1 MRWFTILLASG
12 GLSITGLG
20 AVSTRASASSAP
32 PNAPGPVGVFHR
44 GPDIWVVT
52 RDATLVRHV
61 TVAGDV
67 RQVVQPAPGTIVA
80 VGDGW
85 LAVVTLADGSVST
98 HQLDTTELG
107 VLADGDRLAVLGVS
121 TAEPGVDYVVAP
133 PVTAVGVVDLLT
145 GRTVALTDGSLQG
158 LQVGERSGSYQFFRR
173 GGTFDTVAAMRLD
186 VTEARVV
193 QAARDA
199 TVDDGGTRL
208 AYSSLAGLFVTD
220 GLSAPTRLGEV
231 VKGVRAWVDDR
242 VMVDMADA
250 AVLVGLDGSV
260 VPIRSSLRFGWS
272 PGHAVFTSG
281 TGPTTWVRVLRSGDV
296 MALDELRGMRTVDDN
311 ADEVLWFV
319 NLDEPAPFGGSPLK
333 ILDLATNTV
342 ADVRGTIRQLVGLA
356 ESGSGHSDD
365 GRLRWGAYTLGTG
378 HAGLALAWGDGTVDT
393 LDLVGTPVAAA
404 ADERYLLA
412 MTVGGPSVIALGG
425 PGGGA
430 TITPVNGLG
439 RVDPVDGLRWVATT

>member
-145 GRTVALTDGSLQG
+145 GRTVALTDGSLEG
-158 LQVGERSGSYQFFRR
+158 L
-173 GGTFDTVAAMRLD
+173 
-186 VTEARVV
+186 
-193 QAARDA
+193 
-199 TVDDGGTRL
+199 
-208 AYSSLAGLFVTD
+208 
-220 GLSAPTRLGEV
+220 
-231 VKGVRAWVDDR
+231 
-242 VMVDMADA
+242 
-250 AVLVGLDGSV
+250 
-260 VPIRSSLRFGWS
+260 
-272 PGHAVFTSG
+272 
-281 TGPTTWVRVLRSGDV
+281 
-296 MALDELRGMRTVDDN
+296 
-311 ADEVLWFV
+311 
-319 NLDEPAPFGGSPLK
+319 
-333 ILDLATNTV
+333 
-342 ADVRGTIRQLVGLA
+342 
-356 ESGSGHSDD
+356 
-365 GRLRWGAYTLGTG
+365 
-378 HAGLALAWGDGTVDT
+378 
-393 LDLVGTPVAAA
+393 
-404 ADERYLLA
+404 
-412 MTVGGPSVIALGG
+412 
-425 PGGGA
+425 
-430 TITPVNGLG
+430 
-439 RVDPVDGLRWVATT
+439 